1 MTPHES
7 PDALCDLVPQDD
19 GGYRPVQAGKG
30 STGLRPGEAV
40 RLLAFRS
47 PEEAEAYRS
56 GYGEA
61 GSAHPVHRG
70 ADVLATLLAVTHPG
84 EGVAVEDRGGLAALR
99 AALRWTG
106 LAAIAS
112 AEGHA
117 GPIAVRISGDGSAPE
132 IDVAGRTF
140 HVEGDP
146 EDLRVIAAHDSPTH
160 LVRRHTWYDDRT
172 RDAAVVIERETVT
185 WETDLPG
192 LLAGATILR
201 AFAEHLDAA
210 ETEHRTDLLAQQIR
224 QDPTHLRYAA
234 LMRDGWRMFK
244 PTNALHGGAILFPPD
259 GLSAPSRDIN
269 SALLARLLRAGLVRY
284 PLEIQR
290 RRTMG
295 LPIEGLTYHLE
306 IGDCAAALA
315 AYDAARATK
324 PPARA
329 GKKTKTESG

>member
-1 MTPHES
+1 MNSLVPWTEICGLVPHE
-7 PDALCDLVPQDD
+7 D
-19 GGYRPVQAGKG
+19 GGYAPRLPDEASAETPQGH
-30 STGLRPGEAV
+30 AV
-40 RLLAFRS
+40 RVLVFSTPEQALAYHDG
-47 PEEAEAYRS
+47 YR
-56 GYGEA
+56 EA
-61 GSAHPVHRG
+61 GSSDPVRLG
-70 ADVLATLLAVTHPG
+70 TGTLAGVLAITRPG
-84 EGVAVEDRGGLAALR
+84 AGVVVEDRGGLSALR

-106 LAAIAS
+106 LAALATH
-112 AEGHA
+112 ERDT
-117 GPIAVRISGDGSAPE
+117 GPIAVRVPGDGSAPE
-132 IDVAGRTF
+132 LDVAGRTF
-140 HVEGDP
+140 RLEGEPD
-146 EDLRVIAAHDSPTH
+146 DLRVVAPHDSPTH

-172 RDAAVVIERETVT
+172 RNAAVVIEREALT

-192 LLAGATILR
+192 VVTGAAILR

-259 GLSAPSRDIN
+259 GTNAPSRDIN

-295 LPIEGLTYHLE
+295 LPIEALTYHLE

-315 AYDAARATK
+315 AYDAATARK

-329 GKKTKTESG
+329 GKRSKTGTG